1 MKHFYLEKFV
11 RNTGIPVSIRN
22 SPQGEITEPH
32 DHDYIEV
39 VFVYAGHAIHQLH
52 DASGKKVLSNAVI
65 KGDVFTVLPG
75 EIHSYCESC
84 SFRIYNLC
92 IGHEF
97 LKTFSNDLI
106 DLEYYELFFN
116 PERGIRIN
124 QLHLPPMDFIAVEDI
139 IKKISLTLHLRPE
152 RKSRM
157 LMIRTLLQSL
167 LIAVFDGIS
176 KGWKQ
181 YPAQIDKKFFL
192 SIEQLEADPTRKLDL
207 KRLSREVGMSLSS
220 YAHKFKDI
228 VGIPPAEY
236 AALLRLEQVR
246 RQLEHTNLSIF
257 EIAAANGFSSDN
269 YLIRIFKKRYG
280 ITPKKFRML
289 CQCSAKPV

>member
-11 RNTGIPVSIRN
+11 RNSGIPVSIRN
-22 SPQGEITEPH
+22 SAQAEITEPH
-32 DHDYIEV
+32 DHDYIEI

-52 DASGKKVLSNAVI
+52 KASGKKVLSNAVI

-75 EIHSYCESC
+75 EIHSYCDSC

-92 IGHEF
+92 IGPEF
-97 LKTFSNDLI
+97 LRSLSADLNC
-106 DLEYYELFFN
+106 LEYYEQFFDSA
-116 PERGIRIN
+116 RGIRIN

-139 IKKISLTLHLRPE
+139 IKNISLALHLHPG
-152 RKSRM
+152 RKSR
-157 LMIRTLLQSL
+157 LLRVRTLLQSL
-167 LIAVFDGIS
+167 LISVFDGIS
-176 KGWKQ
+176 QGWKQ
-181 YPAQIDKKFFL
+181 YPAKIDKKFFL
-192 SIEQLEADPTRKLDL
+192 SIEQLEADYTRKLNL
-207 KRLSREVGMSLSS
+207 NRLSRDVGMSLSS

-236 AALLRLEQVR
+236 VVLLRLEQVR
-246 RQLEHTNLSIF
+246 RQLEYTNLSLY

-269 YLIRIFKKRYG
+269 YLIRTFKKRYG